1 MKENSNTFRRITI
14 AVIAFWL
21 IAFVFFPNILVFL
34 VSFLTRDEGTLV
46 ALKLT
51 FENYLRIFDPIY
63 FQVFI
68 NSLVMALV
76 TSILCVIIAYPFAYI
91 LSRMKSRLKSL
102 LLLLIIIPFWTSAL
116 IRTYAIKILLT
127 TNGIINSIFIKFGV
141 ITEPLDMLYTKG
153 AVIAGLV
160 YTLLPFMILPLY
172 AALEKI
178 DNRYIEASH
187 DLGAGKVQTFLR
199 VILPLS
205 VPGLIA
211 GGMLVFLPALGLF
224 YIPDILGGSKSL
236 LLGNLIKTQFLD
248 TRNWPFG
255 AAVSVTLTLIMAL
268 LLLANYKTVKNMGR
282 SGKKAGKRGLA

>member
-1 MKENSNTFRRITI
+1 MKESNTFKRITI

-21 IAFVFFPNILVFL
+21 IVFVFFPNILVFL
-34 VSFLTRDEGTLV
+34 VSFLTRDESTLV

-51 FENYLRIFDPIY
+51 FANYLRIFDPVY

-76 TSILCVIIAYPFAYI
+76 TCILCVIIAYPFAYI
-91 LSRMKSRLKSL
+91 LSRMRNGKKNMML
-102 LLLLIIIPFWTSAL
+102 LFIIIPFWTSAL

-127 TNGIINSIFIKFGV
+127 TNGLINSFLMSIGLIA
-141 ITEPLDMLYTKG
+141 EPLNMLYTKG
-153 AVIAGLV
+153 AVVAGLV

-178 DNRYIEASH
+178 DNRYIEASQ
-187 DLGAGKVQTFLR
+187 DLGASKLQTLAR

-211 GGMLVFLPALGLF
+211 GSMLVFLPALGLF

-255 AAVSVTLTLIMAL
+255 SAVSVMLTLIMAL
-268 LLLANYKTVKNMGR
+268 LLLANYKTVKNMAENE
-282 SGKKAGKRGLA
+282 KKRGHNGR